1 MNRKTIK
8 QYALTHAQA
17 YAFELAQEL
26 FNQTT
31 KAFSDNIKKEATK
44 LAKNGYWPD
53 EPASDLDYA
62 RALTTLTDTAKN
74 IDELTHAFACGCNKD
89 DNWQLRIQEF
99 TDRLQNFYDAMVKV
113 IEHSHK
119 DTSKHEEGGYQ
130 GVTEHGG
137 TECRGWWRVFDA
149 IKGDNYFSAFDLG
162 RDMGMAEEFYDA
174 GAITEA
180 QYRAHIVRRTLKM
193 MANKRFVNEKGL
205 PDYEALTTYL
215 KPEYNDVYLDMNL
228 VNAVKDVA

>member
-1 MNRKTIK
+1 MNKKTIK

-26 FNQTT
+26 FEQTT
-31 KAFSDNIKKEATK
+31 NAFSENIKKEATK
-44 LAKNGYWPD
+44 LAKNGFWPD

-62 RALTTLTDTAKN
+62 TAIIRLTDTAKN
-74 IDELTHAFACGCNKD
+74 INELTHAFACGCNKD
-89 DNWQLRIQEF
+89 DNWQWRIQEF

-137 TECRGWWRVFDA
+137 TECRGWWRVFES
-149 IKGDNYFSAFDLG
+149 IHGLPYFSAFDLG

-180 QYRAHIVRRTLKM
+180 QYRAHVTRRTLKM
-193 MANKRFVNEKGL
+193 MSSREFCNEQGL
-205 PDYEALTTYL
+205 PCYKTLTSYL
-215 KPEYNDVYLDMNL
+215 KSEYIDLYIDMNL
-228 VNAVKDVA
+228 VNAVKEVA